1 MFVTGLPQSCSFVL
15 QNTVLSLSQEV
26 AIDMT
31 DFDRDKHYVRKHLWQ
46 RVTKAIKRFNL
57 ISDGDRIGV
66 GLSGGKDSATL
77 LFVLS
82 ALTKRAPVSFE
93 VVGLHV
99 DCGFGTDMRPLE
111 ALCERVGV
119 GLQVS
124 EAPIALALKNRPDKA
139 SACSLCANLRRGA
152 LNSLAKSSGCNKIAL
167 GHHSD
172 DALETLLLCMIY
184 EGRIASLKPIA
195 HQDRIGVTL
204 IRPLILVRR
213 EAIVRSVSYYSLP
226 WAKNPCP
233 YEGHTKRDFVR
244 ACLRRLEAAEP
255 GAANRLIA
263 SLSHVDADSLWI
275 ERDK

>member
-1 MFVTGLPQSCSFVL
+1 
-15 QNTVLSLSQEV
+15 
-26 AIDMT
+26 
-31 DFDRDKHYVRKHLWQ
+31 
-46 RVTKAIKRFNL
+46 
-57 ISDGDRIGV
+57 
-66 GLSGGKDSATL
+66 
-77 LFVLS
+77 
-82 ALTKRAPVSFE
+82 
-93 VVGLHV
+93 
-99 DCGFGTDMRPLE
+99 
-111 ALCERVGV
+111 
-119 GLQVS
+119 
-124 EAPIALALKNRPDKA
+124 
-139 SACSLCANLRRGA
+139 
-152 LNSLAKSSGCNKIAL
+152 
-167 GHHSD
+167 
-172 DALETLLLCMIY
+172 MIY